1 MKKIAIIHYQPIE
14 KYPPIMNFI
23 HNLEIKNISCKVFTT
38 NSQINWFNSKFNIY
52 RLGSFSKN
60 AVVRYC
66 TYVNYNLVTFLQ
78 LLFYKPTKII
88 YYETYSS
95 LPVYWYKRLFK
106 ATPIFIHFHEYV
118 SPEEKQQ
125 SSCYVKYLLKKEAYL
140 LKNANWISQT
150 NKDRMELFQNDYPF
164 INQSVCQIF
173 PNYPPVNWQNL
184 AQGNKRNRAQTTS
197 TKIIYVGALGIK
209 STYIEVFA
217 KWVHQQNG
225 AYYFDIFS
233 DNIEKEVTEMLLSLK
248 SPFISINQP
257 INYFEL
263 PSILAYYD
271 IGVVLYT
278 GHIPNYVYN
287 VPNKV
292 FEYLVCGLDV
302 WYSKDLI
309 STAKFQHDNMIQN
322 MEAICFKEPTDI
334 QKSKG
339 SQSFPIYSFECKFI
353 FDKLVNDLESA

>member
-1 MKKIAIIHYQPIE
+1 MKKIAVIHYQPIE

-66 TYVNYNLVTFLQ
+66 TYINYNLVTFLQ

-106 ATPIFIHFHEYV
+106 ATPILIHFHEYV
-118 SPEEKQQ
+118 SPEEKQH
-125 SSCYVKYLLKKEAYL
+125 SSYFVRYLLKNETYL

-150 NKDRMELFQNDYPF
+150 NKERMELFQKDYPF
-164 INQSVCQIF
+164 LSQSECHIF
-173 PNYPPVNWQNL
+173 PNYPPANWQNL
-184 AQGNKRNRAQTTS
+184 AQANKRNRAQTTS

-217 KWVHQQNG
+217 KWVNQQNG

-233 DNIEKEVTEMLLSLK
+233 DNIEKEVLEMIAALK
-248 SPFISINQP
+248 SPFISIKQP
-257 INYFEL
+257 INYFDL
-263 PSILAYYD
+263 PSILANYH

-309 STAKFQHDNMIQN
+309 STAKFQQDNKIENLKAVCFKDPVIMEENKINQVPFYYSFSC
-322 MEAICFKEPTDI
+322 EAIYADI
-334 QKSKG
+334 
-339 SQSFPIYSFECKFI
+339 
-353 FDKLVNDLESA
+353 LNDL

>member
-1 MKKIAIIHYQPIE
+1 MKKIAILHYQPLE

-23 HNLEIKNISCKVFTT
+23 HNLEIKNINCKVFTT
-38 NSQINWFNSKFNIY
+38 NSQINWFNSKFNIH
-52 RLGSFSKN
+52 RFGSFSTN
-60 AVVRYC
+60 TVVRYW
-66 TYVNYNLVTFLQ
+66 THINYNLVTFLQ

-106 ATPIFIHFHEYV
+106 VTPIFIHFHEYI
-118 SPEEKQQ
+118 SPVEKQD
-125 SSCYVKYLLKKEAYL
+125 SSYYVKCLLKREAYL

-150 NKDRMELFQNDYPF
+150 NKERMELFQKDYPF
-164 INQSVCQIF
+164 LSQSVCHIF
-173 PNYPPVNWQNL
+173 PNYPPANWQNL
-184 AQGNKRNRAQTTS
+184 AQTNKTDRSQTTYQ
-197 TKIIYVGALGIK
+197 KIIYIGALGMK

-217 KWVHQQNG
+217 KWIHQQKG

-233 DNIEKEVTEMLLSLK
+233 DNMEKEVMEMIAALK
-248 SPFISINQP
+248 SPFISIKQP
-257 INYFEL
+257 INYFDL
-263 PSILAYYD
+263 PSILANYD

-309 STAKFQHDNMIQN
+309 STAKFQQDNKIENLKAVCFKDPVIMEENKINQVPFYYSFSC
-322 MEAICFKEPTDI
+322 EAIYANI
-334 QKSKG
+334 
-339 SQSFPIYSFECKFI
+339 
-353 FDKLVNDLESA
+353 LNDL

>member
-52 RLGSFSKN
+52 RRGSFSKN
-60 AVVRYC
+60 AVVRFC
-66 TYVNYNLVTFLQ
+66 TYINYNLVTFLQ

-118 SPEEKQQ
+118 SSVEKQE
-125 SSCYVKYLLKKEAYL
+125 SSYYVKYLLKREAYL
-140 LKNANWISQT
+140 LKNAKWISQT
-150 NKDRMELFQNDYPF
+150 NEDRMELFQKDYPF
-164 INQSVCQIF
+164 INQCICHIF
-173 PNYPPVNWQNL
+173 PNYPPTNWQNL
-184 AQGNKRNRAQTTS
+184 AQANKRNKAQTTS
-197 TKIIYVGALGIK
+197 TKIIYIGALGIK

-233 DNIEKEVTEMLLSLK
+233 DNIEKEVLQIIAALK

-257 INYFEL
+257 INYFDL
-263 PSILAYYD
+263 PSTLANYD
-271 IGVVLYT
+271 IGAVLYT

-292 FEYLVCGLDV
+292 FEYLVCGLEV

-309 STAKFQHDNMIQN
+309 STVKFQQDNKVQN
-322 MEAICFKEPTDI
+322 LKAVCFKDVFITEEDKTNQVPLNYSLSCEAIYTNI
-334 QKSKG
+334 
-339 SQSFPIYSFECKFI
+339 
-353 FDKLVNDLESA
+353 LNDLQKG